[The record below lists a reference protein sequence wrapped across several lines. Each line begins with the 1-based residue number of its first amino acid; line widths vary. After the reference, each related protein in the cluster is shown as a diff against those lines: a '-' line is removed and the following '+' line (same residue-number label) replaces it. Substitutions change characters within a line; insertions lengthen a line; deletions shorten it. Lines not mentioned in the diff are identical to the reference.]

1 MKRTT
6 VQWLSMALVIALLAA
21 LSLGVVQ
28 AQEEQVLVVGHR
40 ESTDFYDPARG
51 YTQTTGIVLRS
62 VYETLVTFPDGD
74 TTEILPALATD
85 WTLSEDGLTWTFNL
99 RSDAVFSSG
108 NPVTAQD
115 VAFSFNRV
123 KNVGSS
129 PAGSPAVA
137 NMAGATAID
146 ADTVEVKLN
155 AIDPAFLVGLTANWF
170 AVSEAAVV
178 TANGGTDAADA
189 ATTDTAGDYLDQN
202 SAGSGPYMLAGWEKT
217 VQTVLVRNPNYSGEA
232 PFFDRIIIQNLEPAA
247 QKAALE
253 AGEIDIAL
261 DLTSDQMAGMNPE
274 EISIFRGPG
283 NLIHFL
289 IMNNNPDVGGP
300 VANPLV
306 QQAIRLALDY
316 EGYKALWGGL
326 QPAANMP
333 IGIAGALPESAA
345 LARDLE
351 AARAL
356 MAEAGYAD
364 GFEITMDYWDSTFQ
378 GVSLGTN
385 AQKIAADLAEI
396 GITVN
401 LSPGEIGPKLEAYRN
416 GTQVFG
422 YWFWGPDIE
431 DPSDFL
437 SFLPGGKVAK
447 ERALWMEDT
456 VSQELLDMIAAAK
469 VELNPERRLELYG
482 ELQLANQQNSPFAP
496 FNQPDIQT
504 AYRANLQGYVWHPV
518 WLVNLSLLSR
528 SS

>member
-1 MKRTT
+1 M
-6 VQWLSMALVIALLAA
+6 
-21 LSLGVVQ
+21 
-28 AQEEQVLVVGHR
+28 VGHR

-62 VYETLVTFPDGD
+62 VYETLVTFPDAD
-74 TTEILPALATD
+74 ASSIQPALATD
-85 WTLSEDGLTWTFNL
+85 WSLSEDGLTWTFNL
-99 RSDAVFSSG
+99 RNDAVFSSG
-108 NPVTAQD
+108 NPVTAED
-115 VAFSFNRV
+115 VAFSLNRV

-129 PAGSPAVA
+129 PSGSPAVA
-137 NMAGATAID
+137 NMAGATAVD
-146 ADTVEVKLN
+146 ADTVEVRLN
-155 AIDPAFLVGLTANWF
+155 AIDPAFLAGLTASWF
-170 AVSEAAVV
+170 SITEAAVV
-178 TANGGTDAADA
+178 TANGGSAATDA

-232 PFFDRIIIQNLEPAA
+232 PYFDRIIIQNLDPAA

-261 DLTSDQMAGMNPE
+261 DLTNDQMAGMNPD
-274 EISIFRGPG
+274 EISIYRGPG
-283 NLIHFL
+283 NLVHFL
-289 IMNNNPDVGGP
+289 IMNNNPEIGGP
-300 VANPLV
+300 VSNPKV
-306 QQAIRLALDY
+306 QMAIRLALDY
-316 EGYKALWGGL
+316 DGYKALWGGV
-326 QPAANMP
+326 QPAANLA

-345 LARDLE
+345 LKRDLD

-356 MAEAGYAD
+356 LAEAGYPD
-364 GFEITMDYWDSTFQ
+364 GFEVTMDYWDSTFQ

-401 LSPGEIGPKLEAYRN
+401 LSPGELTPKLEAYRN
-416 GTQVFG
+416 GTQAFG

-437 SFLPGGKVAK
+437 AFLPGGKVAK
-447 ERALWMEDT
+447 ERALWKEDS

-469 VELNPERRLELYG
+469 VELNEERRLELYG
-482 ELQLANQQNSPFAP
+482 ELQRANQQNSPFAP
-496 FNQPDIQT
+496 FNQPGIQT

-528 SS
+528 SM